1 MFSFINIFQ
10 RQIEQEIG
18 YLYNNMDPSF
28 LEEMID
34 LPEEENLKKTQAS
47 KLLQIIDK
55 EESCFILLDILID
68 KKLLVENNC
77 KKYFKRKSNAFNGA
91 VYAFLNSK
99 TKCMIPL
106 RQ

>member
-47 KLLQIIDK
+47 KLL
-55 EESCFILLDILID
+55 
-68 KKLLVENNC
+68 
-77 KKYFKRKSNAFNGA
+77 
-91 VYAFLNSK
+91 
-99 TKCMIPL
+99 
-106 RQ
+106 